1 MTPWVLLAALVAAI
15 NWAGFIA
22 LRGRWGRMA
31 PVLAVAALAGTGL
44 GETVGAATGL
54 ELVRVGDFHLVAA
67 CVGAQL
73 AMLVTL
79 LGAAVLPTGPAPD
92 EGA

>member
-1 MTPWVLLAALVAAI
+1 MTPWILLAALLAAI

-22 LRGRWGRMA
+22 VRGRWGRMA
-31 PVLAVAALAGTGL
+31 PALAIASLAGTGL

-54 ELVRVGDFHLVAA
+54 EIVRVGDFHVVSA

-79 LGAAVLPTGPAPD
+79 LGAAVLPSRSGAD

>member
-1 MTPWVLLAALVAAI
+1 MTPWILLAALVAAI
-15 NWAGFIA
+15 NWAGFLA
-22 LRGRWGRMA
+22 VRGRWGRMA
-31 PVLAVAALAGTGL
+31 PVLAIASLAGTGL

-54 ELVRVGDFHLVAA
+54 ELVRVGDFHLVSA
-67 CVGAQL
+67 CAGAQL

-79 LGAAVLPTGPAPD
+79 LGAAILPSGTAPD

>member
-1 MTPWVLLAALVAAI
+1 MTPWVLLTVLVAAI

-31 PVLAVAALAGTGL
+31 GTLAVASLAGTAL
-44 GETVGAATGL
+44 GETIGSATGL
-54 ELVRVGDFHLVAA
+54 EIVQVGDYHVVAA
-67 CVGAQL
+67 SVGAQL

-79 LGAAVLPTGPAPD
+79 LGATLLPSGVP
-92 EGA
+92 EGDG

>member
-1 MTPWVLLAALVAAI
+1 MTPWVLLAVLVAAI

-22 LRGRWGRMA
+22 VRGRWGRMA
-31 PVLAVAALAGTGL
+31 IALGLASLAGTGL
-44 GETVGAATGL
+44 GEAVGAATGL
-54 ELVRVGDFHLVAA
+54 EVVRLGDFHLVAA

-79 LGAAVLPTGPAPD
+79 LGAAVLPS
-92 EGA
+92 GAGADGEA

>member
-1 MTPWVLLAALVAAI
+1 MTPWVLLAVLVAAI

-31 PVLAVAALAGTGL
+31 IALGLASLAGTGL

-54 ELVRVGDFHLVAA
+54 ELVQVGDFHLVAA

-79 LGAAVLPTGPAPD
+79 LGAAVLPSGPGIG
-92 EGA
+92 EET